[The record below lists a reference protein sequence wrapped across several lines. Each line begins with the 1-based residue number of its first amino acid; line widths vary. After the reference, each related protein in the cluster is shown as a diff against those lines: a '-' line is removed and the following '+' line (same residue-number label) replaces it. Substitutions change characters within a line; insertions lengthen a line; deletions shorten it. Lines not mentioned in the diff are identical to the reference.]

1 MQGYN
6 ALFPMAFHY
15 TGTPIL
21 VMAESIATGDKFLQW
36 LFRNVYDVPEEVMK
50 KMSNPEFLAKYF
62 HMVSKRALERY
73 GLAIDWR
80 REFTSIDPE
89 FQKFIEWQFLKLRE
103 LGYIE
108 QGTHPVGWC
117 PAHSMPVG
125 MHDTKDDKEPEL
137 EEFTVILFRN
147 EKGIAFPTATLRP
160 ETVFG
165 VTNIWI
171 NPQEKY
177 VIADVNGDSWVLAL
191 RAVNRLKYQLR
202 IEIKEEIE
210 GSKLMNTKVRN
221 PITGEWIPIL
231 PGEFVDPSTATG
243 VVMSVPAHAP
253 FDYIALIDLKNN
265 KKYPESSK
273 IAQELEPRSII
284 TVPGYSSIP
293 ARDAVIKRGIKS
305 QNEKELLEDATKEI
319 YSAEFSTGTMKNEII
334 EIVMKYNN
342 NLEVIEFIK
351 KYIAGKSVKEAREK
365 TKELLKK
372 LNAYAIIYEIINK
385 PVYCRCGAEV
395 VVKLLEDQ
403 WFINYGN
410 LKWKKKAREALS
422 NMRIVPE
429 EVRSQ
434 FEATIDW
441 LQRKACA
448 RTRGLGTPLPWEKS
462 WIIESLSDSTI
473 YMAFYTVIHKIREF
487 QIPPEK
493 LIPEFWEFV
502 MLGRGDVKE
511 LANKLGIDEWKLE
524 AIRREFDYWYPLD
537 WRVSGKD
544 LIPNHLT
551 FFIFN
556 HVAIFPR
563 DKWPKGIIAHGWVL
577 VEGEKM
583 SKSKGNTIPLMKTID
598 MYGVD
603 AVRLALV
610 TIAEVNQDLNFTS
623 TATYAAAEYLAK
635 LANFIENLYT
645 FDTRDKCELIPDKWL
660 CSVVSKRIEK
670 VTKLLESV
678 RIREAAIEV
687 FYNIKSDIEKYLS
700 MVNKPCNIIKDI
712 IENWIKLMAPFTPHI
727 AEELWHMIGKS
738 TFVINEKWPEA
749 ISRDFD
755 SELAI
760 KYVDVVISDIREITK
775 VLKKTPNKVVLYV
788 TPSFAY
794 SILRDLVTEGIKKD
808 SMRKIIENLA
818 TKGLS
823 KKVAA
828 TQARRIIGLSQQLSD
843 ELKEL
848 IRHVEHF
855 DEYSILKTFSDYIAK
870 SVKASNI
877 EIMNSYDKEAPDLGR
892 KKEVALPLKPGIY
905 IE

>member
-21 VMAESIATGDKFLQW
+21 VMAESIASGDKFLQW
-36 LFRNVYDVPEEVMK
+36 LFKEVYGVPEEIMK
-50 KMSNPEFLAKYF
+50 KMNNPEFLARYF
-62 HMVSKRALERY
+62 HIVSKKALERY

-137 EEFTVILFRN
+137 EEFTVILFRDKN
-147 EKGIAFPTATLRP
+147 GIAFPTATLRP

-171 NPQEKY
+171 NPQEEY
-177 VIADVNGDSWVLAL
+177 VVTNIDGDSWILAL
-191 RAVNRLKYQLR
+191 KAVDRLKYQIR
-202 IEIKEEIE
+202 IEIREKIK
-210 GSKLMNTKVRN
+210 GSELIGMEVRN

-231 PGEFVDPSTATG
+231 PGDFVDPSTATG
-243 VVMSVPAHAP
+243 IVMSVPAHAP
-253 FDYIALIDLKNN
+253 FDYAALMELK
-265 KKYPESSK
+265 KSRKYTEASK
-273 IAQELEPRSII
+273 IAQLLEPRSII
-284 TVPGYSSIP
+284 SVPGYSSIP

-305 QNEKELLEDATKEI
+305 QSEKELLEDATKEI
-319 YSAEFSTGTMKNEII
+319 YSAEFSAGIMKDDIVEVVKEHMKNS
-334 EIVMKYNN
+334 
-342 NLEVIEFIK
+342 EVIEFVRK
-351 KYIAGKSVKEAREK
+351 HIASKSVKEARER

-372 LNAYAIIYEIINK
+372 LKTYSVIYEIINK
-385 PVYCRCGAEV
+385 PVYCRCGSEV
-395 VVKLLEDQ
+395 VVKLLENQ
-403 WFINYGN
+403 WFINYGDSE
-410 LKWKKKAREALS
+410 WKEKAREALS
-422 NMRIVPE
+422 YMKIVPE
-429 EVRSQ
+429 EARAQ
-434 FEATIDW
+434 FEATIEW

-462 WIIESLSDSTI
+462 WVIESLSDSTI
-473 YMAFYTVIHKIREF
+473 YMAFYTIIHKIREF
-487 QIPPEK
+487 QIPLEK
-493 LIPEFWEFV
+493 LVPEFWDFV
-502 MLGRGDVKE
+502 MLGKGDIEE
-511 LANKLGIDEWKLE
+511 LANKLGIDKWKLE
-524 AIRREFDYWYPLD
+524 IIRKEFDYWYPLD

-563 DKWPKGIIAHGWVL
+563 SKWPRGIIAHGWVL

-583 SKSKGNTIPLMKTID
+583 SKSKGNTIPLIRTID

-603 AVRLALV
+603 AVRLALI

-623 TATYAAAEYLAK
+623 TATYAATEFLAK
-635 LANFIENLYT
+635 LMSFIENLYT
-645 FDTRDKCELIPDKWL
+645 SDTRDKCELIPDKWL
-660 CSVVSKRIEK
+660 CSVISKRIEK
-670 VTKLLESV
+670 ITKLLESI
-678 RIREAAIEV
+678 RIREAAIET
-687 FYNIKSDIEKYLS
+687 FYNMKSDIEKYLS
-700 MVNKPCNIIKDI
+700 MVDKPCKIIKDI
-712 IENWIKLMAPFTPHI
+712 VENWVKLITPFTPHI
-727 AEELWHMIGKS
+727 AEELWHKLGK
-738 TFVINEKWPEA
+738 TTLVVNEKWPSA
-749 ISRDFD
+749 IGRDFT

-760 KYVDVVISDIREITK
+760 KYVDIVIDDIREITK
-775 VLKKTPNKVVLYV
+775 VLKKVPQRIVLYV
-788 TPSFAY
+788 TPTFAY
-794 SILRDLVTEGIKKD
+794 SILRKLIVEGIRRD
-808 SMRKIIENLA
+808 SMRRIIETLVA
-818 TKGLS
+818 QGLN

-828 TQARRIIGLSQQLSD
+828 IQAKKIITLSQQLSD

-848 IRHVEHF
+848 IRHVEEF
-855 DEYSILKTFSDYIAK
+855 DEYTVLKTFSNYIVK
-870 SVKASNI
+870 SVKANRI
-877 EIMNSYDKEAPDLGR
+877 EIMGSYDEEAPDLGG
-892 KKEVALPLKPGIY
+892 KKRAALPLKPGIY